1 MHKEQGMATPR
12 SHRFFGRSVKHAAST
27 LLAASLIAGCA
38 TSTVPDYRPR
48 TPSGTVGYRDLQ
60 LSPNRYRVS
69 FSGSTASTR
78 DDVERY
84 LLRRAAEITLASG
97 YTHFVLSGRDTER
110 DTFYGN
116 NYLYG
121 PYPYYYPYRSW
132 YWDYPYGSGGW
143 QTVTY
148 SAYGDIM
155 MLTPEE
161 ARRFPEAIEALGL
174 LQRLQ
179 PPAPVAW
186 ATP

>member
-1 MHKEQGMATPR
+1 MSTHLSYRLGLP
-12 SHRFFGRSVKHAAST
+12 T
-27 LLAASLIAGCA
+27 LLAASLLAACA

-48 TPSGTVGYRDLQ
+48 VAGSTVGYSDLQ

-84 LLRRAAEITLASG
+84 LLRRAAEVTLASG
-97 YTHFVLSGRDTER
+97 YTHFVLSDRDTER
-110 DTFYGN
+110 DSYIYGN
-116 NYLYG
+116 G
-121 PYPYYYPYRSW
+121 YPYGAYPYYPYRSF
-132 YWDYPYGSGGW
+132 YWDYPYGLGGW
-143 QTVTY
+143 QSVTY

-161 ARRFPEAIEALGL
+161 ARRFPDALEALSL

-179 PPAPVAW
+179 PPVPVAS
-186 ATP
+186 ATPP

>member
-1 MHKEQGMATPR
+1 MSTHR
-12 SHRFFGRSVKHAAST
+12 SHRSGLFTGPAKNAFAA
-27 LLAASLIAGCA
+27 LLAASLLAGCA

-48 TPSGTVGYRDLQ
+48 PPGGTVGYSDLQ

-69 FSGSTASTR
+69 FSGSTISTR

-84 LLRRAAEITLASG
+84 LLRRAAEVTLASG
-97 YTHFVLSGRDTER
+97 YTHFVLSNRDTER
-110 DTFYGN
+110 DANFYGN
-116 NYLYG
+116 YLNG
-121 PYPYYYPYRSW
+121 PYSYYYPYRSW
-132 YWDYPYGSGGW
+132 YWDSPYWNDGW

-161 ARRFPEAIEALGL
+161 ARRFPDAIEGLRL

-179 PPAPVAW
+179 PPVPVAS
-186 ATP
+186 ATPP